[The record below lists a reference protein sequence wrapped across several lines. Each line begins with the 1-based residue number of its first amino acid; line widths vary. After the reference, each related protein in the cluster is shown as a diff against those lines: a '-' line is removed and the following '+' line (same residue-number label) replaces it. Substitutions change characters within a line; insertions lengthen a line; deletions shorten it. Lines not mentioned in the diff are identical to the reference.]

1 VNLVQV
7 SQHCFAVLNERNL
20 ICDATSGLVAL
31 GRGLI
36 VDTQADLAHARR
48 MLEVFGELGDEPPAF
63 VVNTH
68 EDIDHVAG
76 NQLVGGAEIV
86 GHRAVAARMGEVAD
100 PARLVRLHKAAAGG
114 LGRLVLRMRHPGL
127 LATAGV
133 LADYRF
139 DGIELR
145 PPGRVFE
152 ERMELDL
159 DGGGAVVELIHVGP
173 AHQAGDTI
181 VHVPGERVVFAGDVV
196 FRGVAPM
203 GWVGSTDSWLAAL
216 DVIES
221 LGPEVIVPGHGPVCG
236 MEGVRDMRAYL
247 ERVRSQARSCFEQG
261 MTSVEAAKRVDL
273 GPFGEW
279 NAADA
284 RVWMGVE
291 RVYRECRGEAADAP
305 WDVAGVFDMCHAICR
320 ARGAVFAI

>member
-7 SQHCFAVLNERNL
+7 SPHCFALVNERNL
-20 ICDATSGLVAL
+20 LCDATSGLVAL

-48 MLEVFGELGDEPPAF
+48 MLEVFGELVDEPPAY

-86 GHRAVAARMGEVAD
+86 GHRAVAERMAEVAD
-100 PARLVRLHKAAAGG
+100 PARLVRLQKAAAGG
-114 LGRLVLRMRHPGL
+114 LGRIVLRLRHPGL
-127 LATAGV
+127 LATVGV
-133 LADYRF
+133 LGDYRF
-139 DGIELR
+139 DGIELT

-152 ERMELDL
+152 ERMDLDL
-159 DGGGAVVELIHVGP
+159 GGAVVELIHVGP

-181 VHVPGERVVFAGDVV
+181 VHVPGDGVVFAGDVV
-196 FRGVAPM
+196 LRGVAPI

-221 LGPEVIVPGHGPVCG
+221 LAPEAIVPGHGPVCG

-247 ERVRSQARSCFEQG
+247 ERVRSQARACFEQG

-284 RVWMGVE
+284 RVWMSVE
-291 RVYRECRGEAADAP
+291 RVYRECRGEAIDAP
-305 WDVAGVFDMCHAICR
+305 WDVARVFDMCHAICR
-320 ARGAVFAI
+320 ARGAAFSI